1 MCDLVCFLLIVSFCY
16 HHAMTHSRFK
26 CCLLSILS
34 SLVCLSPRSVIY
46 SISSTPRSAGRIP
59 DHLSPRIESCC
70 LATMPT

>member
-34 SLVCLSPRSVIY
+34 SLVCLSPPSVVY
-46 SISSTPRSAGRIP
+46 SISSIP
-59 DHLSPRIESCC
+59 
-70 LATMPT
+70 